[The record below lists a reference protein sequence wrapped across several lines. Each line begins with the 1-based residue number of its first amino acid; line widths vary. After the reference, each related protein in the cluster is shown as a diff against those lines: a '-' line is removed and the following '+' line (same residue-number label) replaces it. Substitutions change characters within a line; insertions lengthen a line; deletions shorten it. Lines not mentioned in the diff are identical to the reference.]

1 MQVKILLPH
10 QVFAELTDVSSLVI
24 DTPKGSFGILPNR
37 LDCITPLVPGILT
50 YQTGNQDS
58 HYIAIDEGIFVK
70 TGKQVMISVRRA
82 IKGNTLDELKKTVEL
97 EFLNLDQEQ
106 QELRSVLAKL
116 ESGFLKQF
124 SALAKR

>member
-97 EFLNLDQEQ
+97 EFLNLDQAQ

>member
-97 EFLNLDQEQ
+97 EFLNLYQEQ

>member
-58 HYIAIDEGIFVK
+58 HYIAI
-70 TGKQVMISVRRA
+70 KQVMISVRRA

>member
-70 TGKQVMISVRRA
+70 TGKQVMISIRRA
-82 IKGNTLDELKKTVEL
+82 IKGNTLDELKKTVER

>member
-10 QVFAELTDVSSLVI
+10 RVFAQLTDVSSLVI

-50 YQTGNQDS
+50 YQTITQDS
-58 HYIAIDEGIFVK
+58 HYIAVDEGILVK

-82 IKGNTLDELKKTVEL
+82 IRGNTLDELKRTVEL
-97 EFLNLDQEQ
+97 EFLNLDQQQ

>member
-24 DTPKGSFGILPNR
+24 DTPNGSFGILPNR
-37 LDCITPLVPGILT
+37 LDCITPLEPGILS
-50 YQTGNQDS
+50 YQTNNQDN

-116 ESGFLKQF
+116 ETGFLKQF
-124 SALAKR
+124 SALAKE

>member
-82 IKGNTLDELKKTVEL
+82 IKGNSLDELKKTVEL
-97 EFLNLDQEQ
+97 EFLNLDQAQ